1 MIRTLILAAGV
12 LAAASPAWAQQD
24 NEALKRKIL
33 EDVEKRL
40 KADEQKLLKD
50 LERII
55 DEELKRSGKAPAA
68 RPAPQDPAA
77 KPAPNQPA
85 PKSRGYLGVRP
96 GDLTAEEKQKL
107 GLKNGIRVVEVVPGG
122 PAEKGG
128 LKEGD
133 VIVAIDGRDIDSPQE
148 VPSLVQ
154 AAGAGA
160 TLKVDV
166 LRDGKRSTLPLVLG
180 RHPLDGPEPP
190 APDKDQ
196 GKSEEELR
204 ERVKKFLDKKKAE
217 EPKAEGPKPP
227 AEPKDAPDEDGL
239 FAFDEEMF
247 EQFRSLFEQFGM
259 EPDQFF
265 EKGKDGKYRFNDDWK
280 RLFKDLDFERFF
292 KNLPGLPGQR
302 EPGGEEPAPRPR
314 ARAVPPPPAL
324 KVWLGVQGEDVPD
337 ELRSHLQLGDQGV
350 LVTQV
355 SPGSPAEK
363 AGFQKN
369 DVILKADGQPM
380 KGRSGMYAFMKD
392 AKKGQEVA
400 FTVLRKGKEQ
410 TLKATLVERSDE

>member
-1 MIRTLILAAGV
+1 MIRTLMLAAGL
-12 LAAASPAWAQQD
+12 LAAGAPAFAQQD

-40 KADEQKLLKD
+40 KADEARLLRD
-50 LERII
+50 LARVI
-55 DEELKRSGKAPAA
+55 DEELKRSGAAPAPQAEPAPPPKAPAPKA
-68 RPAPQDPAA
+68 QAPAPG
-77 KPAPNQPA
+77 
-85 PKSRGYLGVRP
+85 RGYMGVRP
-96 GDLTAEEKQKL
+96 GDLTAEEKEKL
-107 GLKNGIRVVEVVPGG
+107 GLKNGIRVVEVVAGG

-148 VPSLVQ
+148 VPPLVQ

-166 LRDGKRSTLPLVLG
+166 LRDGKRTTLPLVLG
-180 RHPLDGPEPP
+180 RHPLDGPASP
-190 APDKDQ
+190 APDPKQ
-196 GKSEEELR
+196 GKAEEDLR
-204 ERVKKFLDKKKAE
+204 ERVKKFLDQRKAE
-217 EPKAEGPKPP
+217 APKGDAQPP
-227 AEPKDAPDEDGL
+227 AAPEEAPGDDGL

-247 EQFRSLFEQFGM
+247 EQFRSVFEQFGM

-265 EKGKDGKYRFNDDWK
+265 EKGRDGKYRFNDDWK
-280 RLFKDLDFERFF
+280 ELFKDLDFERFF
-292 KNLPGLPGQR
+292 KGLPGLPGQP
-302 EPGGEEPAPRPR
+302 EAEEPAPARPR
-314 ARAVPPPPAL
+314 ARAVPMPPPL
-324 KVWLGVQGEDVPD
+324 VVWLGIQGEDVPD
-337 ELRSHLQLGDQGV
+337 ELRAHLQLGDQGV
-350 LVTQV
+350 LVTSV

-369 DVILKADGQPM
+369 DLVLKADGQPL
-380 KGRSGMYAFMKD
+380 KGRQGMYAFMKG
-392 AKKGQEVA
+392 AKKGQEVV